1 MDTIQ
6 KTAAQIIEVVETRL
20 LGERTESQETDEVL
34 PIPTAIT
41 ADCAPVGV

>member
-20 LGERTESQETDEVL
+20 LGDYADDEE
-34 PIPTAIT
+34 
-41 ADCAPVGV
+41 ADDSFSTLNGNILANV